1 VRLPRVLEPLRHRD
15 FRLLWTGQTLTLLGS
30 FVSNVAYPFQIL
42 QLGGSAI
49 ELGAL
54 ASIYTG
60 STLVF
65 LLLGGAIADRVPRR
79 MLIVIT
85 ELASGLISGAIALLG
100 YAGALQIWHLYV
112 AVALF
117 GAATSFSVPAIGAL
131 IPELVPEEILVPG
144 NAIRGLSRQAS
155 RTGGPVIG
163 GLLVAL
169 SGPAAAFAFDAL
181 TFFVSALAVMFIR
194 ARPILPSKPAT
205 SVFADIREGFAFVF
219 ATQWLWVTIFGWS
232 LINAGFISAF
242 VVGLPLLVTKTLG
255 LGAVAFGFIT
265 AAMGV
270 GEAVGAAL
278 IGQVRVRRTGLAIYL
293 FGVMS
298 GVGLL
303 VYGLVPTLPGA
314 LIAGWMLGFSFVCF
328 GVLWES
334 ALQRHVPRQMLGR
347 VTSVDWFGGSLL
359 GPIAPIAG
367 ALISQAYGPP
377 ALFILAGTVATVL
390 TLLGL
395 ALPSI
400 RRLE

>member
-1 VRLPRVLEPLRHRD
+1 VKAPRILEPLRHRD

-30 FVSNVAYPFQIL
+30 FVSQVAYPFQIF

-54 ASIYTG
+54 ASVYTG
-60 STLVF
+60 SSLVF

-79 MLIVIT
+79 MLIVVT
-85 ELASGLISGAIALLG
+85 ELASGLISGSVALLG

-131 IPELVPEEILVPG
+131 IPELVPEEILIPG
-144 NAIRGLSRQAS
+144 NAIRGMSRQAS
-155 RTGGPVIG
+155 RTGGPIIG
-163 GLLVAL
+163 GLLVAFA
-169 SGPAAAFAFDAL
+169 GPAAAFAFDAL
-181 TFFVSALAVMFIR
+181 TFLASALVVMFIR
-194 ARPILPSKPAT
+194 ARPIVVSQSST
-205 SVFADIREGFAFVF
+205 SIVADIREGFAFVF

-232 LINAGFISAF
+232 LINAAFIAAF
-242 VVGLPLLVTKTLG
+242 VVGLPLLVTETLG

-265 AAMGV
+265 AAMGF
-270 GEAVGAAL
+270 GEAVGGAL
-278 IGQVRVRRTGLAIYL
+278 IGQVRIRRTGLAIYL

-303 VYGLVPTLPGA
+303 IYGLVPTLPGA
-314 LIAGWMLGFSFVCF
+314 LVAGWILGFSFVCF

-347 VTSVDWFGGSLL
+347 VTSVDWFGGGLL
-359 GPIAPIAG
+359 GPVAPIAG
-367 ALISQAYGPP
+367 AVISAAYGAP
-377 ALFILAGTVATVL
+377 ALFIVAGTVATIL

>member
-1 VRLPRVLEPLRHRD
+1 VKTPRIFEPLRHRD

-30 FVSNVAYPFQIL
+30 FVSQVAYPFQIF

-54 ASIYTG
+54 ASIFTG
-60 STLVF
+60 SSLVF

-79 MLIVIT
+79 VLIVIT
-85 ELASGLISGAIALLG
+85 ELASGLISGSIALLG

-169 SGPAAAFAFDAL
+169 AGPAAAFAFDAL
-181 TFFVSALAVMFIR
+181 TFLVSALAVMLIR
-194 ARPILPSKPAT
+194 ARPIVVPRAST
-205 SVFADIREGFAFVF
+205 SIVADIREGFAFVF

-232 LINAGFISAF
+232 LINAGFIGAF
-242 VVGLPLLVTKTLG
+242 VVGLPLLVTETLG

-278 IGQVRVRRTGLAIYL
+278 ISQLRVRRVGLAIYL

-303 VYGLVPTLPGA
+303 IYGLVPTLPGA
-314 LIAGWMLGFSFVCF
+314 LIAGWILGFSFVCF

-367 ALISQAYGPP
+367 ALIAQAYGPP
-377 ALFILAGTVATVL
+377 ALFIAAGMVATIL

>member
-1 VRLPRVLEPLRHRD
+1 MNLPRVLQPLRHRD
-15 FRLLWTGQTLTLLGS
+15 FRLLWTGQTLTLLGT
-30 FVSNVAYPFQIL
+30 FVSQVAYPFQIF

-54 ASIYTG
+54 ASVFTV
-60 STLVF
+60 SSLVF

-79 MLIVIT
+79 MLIVVT
-85 ELASGLISGAIALLG
+85 ELASGVISGAVALLG
-100 YAGALQIWHLYV
+100 YSGALEIWHLYV

-169 SGPAAAFAFDAL
+169 AGPATAFAFDAL

-194 ARPILPSKPAT
+194 ARPIVVPKAAT
-205 SVFADIREGFAFVF
+205 SIFADIREGFAFVF

-232 LINAGFISAF
+232 LINAGFIGAF
-242 VVGLPLLVTKTLG
+242 VVGLPLLVTETLG
-255 LGAVAFGFIT
+255 MGAVAFGFIT

-278 IGQVRVRRTGLAIYL
+278 IGQVRIRRAGLAMYL
-293 FGVMS
+293 FGVLS

-314 LIAGWMLGFSFVCF
+314 LIAGALLGFSFVCF

-359 GPIAPIAG
+359 GPIAPIAA
-367 ALISQAYGPP
+367 ALFSDAYGPP
-377 ALFILAGTVATVL
+377 ALFIVAGSIASVL